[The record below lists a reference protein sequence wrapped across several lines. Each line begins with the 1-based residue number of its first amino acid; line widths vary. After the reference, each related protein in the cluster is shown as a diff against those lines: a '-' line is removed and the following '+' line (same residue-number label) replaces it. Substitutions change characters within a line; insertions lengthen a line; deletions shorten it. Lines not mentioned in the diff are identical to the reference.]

1 MNKARIAFDGAREVA
16 TGHWGCGAYGNN
28 HDLMFLKQ
36 WLAASEAGVEK
47 VYYHDFDR
55 NQSHH
60 IFPLIRKLRHMTV
73 GQLWEFVLRD
83 LTGLGSHNAAEFAK
97 CVADVATGKQQ
108 VPTGAAGA
116 GAGADARDGAVGDAS
131 AVGATTPAPV
141 PALLVP
147 EAETETVEEVGEGHQ
162 HAVYPLQ
169 VLQTSTPAGV
179 KASEKERYLSTGD
192 FEAALGMDA
201 VAFGAMPK
209 WKRNT
214 AKQKAKIY

>member
-1 MNKARIAFDGAREVA
+1 MGAWVGSNPSPRTSASCARG
-16 TGHWGCGAYGNN
+16 
-28 HDLMFLKQ
+28 
-36 WLAASEAGVEK
+36 
-47 VYYHDFDR
+47 
-55 NQSHH
+55 
-60 IFPLIRKLRHMTV
+60 
-73 GQLWEFVLRD
+73 
-83 LTGLGSHNAAEFAK
+83 
-97 CVADVATGKQQ
+97 
-108 VPTGAAGA
+108 
-116 GAGADARDGAVGDAS
+116 
-131 AVGATTPAPV
+131 
-141 PALLVP
+141 
-147 EAETETVEEVGEGHQ
+147 ETVEEVGEGHQ